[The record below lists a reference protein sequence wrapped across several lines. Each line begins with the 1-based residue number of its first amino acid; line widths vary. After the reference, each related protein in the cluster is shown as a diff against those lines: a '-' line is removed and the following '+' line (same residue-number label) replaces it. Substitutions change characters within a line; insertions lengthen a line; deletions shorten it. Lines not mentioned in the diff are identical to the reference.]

1 MRRSAKRELPKQSP
15 WGCLVLLTVA
25 CGTPAPDNLTA
36 NAADLSCE
44 NPTTLRFVPD
54 TGDADEAYLCFG
66 FDAQA
71 FATSTIRAV
80 HWQAP
85 SSTSAFQ
92 IHHATLY
99 AVPGDYPDGPLV
111 CDGMPSGAVGL
122 HVWTP
127 GGTNLDLPAD
137 AGLQLPAGT
146 QRFII
151 QSHTLHV
158 GSGPV
163 EDGRVTLC
171 QGPSVPAHLAALLG
185 YLSPV
190 PAIRPEHTENSE
202 GICTLGGS
210 VHLWSVWP
218 HMHLIGK
225 EISVD
230 LVRSAGGAQP
240 LIDVVPWDFH
250 AQKTY
255 PLALDVSAGDVFHTH
270 CTWQNDSDQYVF
282 PGPLTENEMCDT
294 AFIAWPAEAAFCQ

>member
-1 MRRSAKRELPKQSP
+1 MAHSAASS
-15 WGCLVLLTVA
+15 
-25 CGTPAPDNLTA
+25 
-36 NAADLSCE
+36 AAELSCD

-54 TGDADEAYLCFG
+54 TGGAAEAYLCFG
-66 FDAQA
+66 FDARA

-85 SSTSAFQ
+85 SSASLFQ

-99 AVPGDYPDGPLV
+99 AVPADYPLGPLV
-111 CDGMPSGAVGL
+111 CDGMPPGAIGL

-127 GGTNLDLPAD
+127 GGSNLDLPAD

-146 QRFII
+146 QRFVIEA
-151 QSHTLHV
+151 HTLRV

-163 EDGRVTLC
+163 EDGRATLC
-171 QGPSVPAHLAALLG
+171 QGASAPAHLAALLS

-218 HMHLIGK
+218 HMHLVGR
-225 EISVD
+225 EVSVD
-230 LVRSAGGAQP
+230 LARTVGGTQQ
-240 LIDVVPWDFH
+240 LVDVEPWNFH

-255 PLALDVSAGDVFHTH
+255 PLAVDTSAGDVLHTH
-270 CTWQNDSDQYVF
+270 CTWQNDSDRYVF
-282 PGPLTENEMCDT
+282 PGPLTEDEMCDT
-294 AFIAWPAEAAFCQ
+294 ALIAWPAEAAFCQ

>member
-1 MRRSAKRELPKQSP
+1 MAI
-15 WGCLVLLTVA
+15 A
-25 CGTPAPDNLTA
+25 CGNPAPDS
-36 NAADLSCE
+36 AAASAVGPSCD

-54 TGDADEAYLCFG
+54 TGSADEAYLCFG

-71 FATSTIRAV
+71 LATSTIRAV

-99 AVPGDYPDGPLV
+99 AVPGDYPAGPLV
-111 CDGMPSGAVGL
+111 CDGMPPGAVGL

-127 GGTNLDLPAD
+127 GGSNLDLPAD
-137 AGLQLPAGT
+137 TGLELPAGT
-146 QRFII
+146 QRFVIE
-151 QSHTLHV
+151 SHALWV

-171 QGPSVPAHLAALLG
+171 QGPSAPAHLAALLG
-185 YLSPV
+185 YPSPV
-190 PAIRPEHTENSE
+190 PAIRPEHIENSE

-210 VHLWSVWP
+210 LHLWSVWP
-218 HMHLIGK
+218 HMHLLGK

-230 LVRSAGGAQP
+230 LVRSVGAAQP
-240 LIDVVPWDFH
+240 LIDVDPWNFH

-255 PLALDVSAGDVFHTH
+255 PLAVDASAGDALHTH
-270 CTWQNDSDQYVF
+270 CTWQNDTVEYVF
-282 PGPLTENEMCDT
+282 PGPLTENEMCGT
-294 AFIAWPAEAAFCQ
+294 ALIAWPAEAAFCQ